1 MSKHKAKSL
10 FCISKIVRLTPG
22 SEHKRFQKKRGE
34 ELIRVIMSDNET
46 EERGK
51 KQQRKTVGILDFS
64 KQ

>member
-1 MSKHKAKSL
+1 M
-10 FCISKIVRLTPG
+10 TPG